1 MGLLVAGIAALL
13 LCALIAA
20 VAYREA
26 RNDTTI
32 PRRDRRRLFIAAA
45 FFAFLPAPILCV
57 AAVTVILFS
66 GYCEED
72 YESSCTSDSL
82 WLLSLPLLGAAI
94 PFFYVAVKSA
104 RAATRC

>member
-1 MGLLVAGIAALL
+1 MGLLVVGVAALL
-13 LCALIAA
+13 LCALIAG

-26 RNDTTI
+26 RNDTI
-32 PRRDRRRLFIAAA
+32 PRRDRRRLFVAAA
-45 FFAFLPAPILCV
+45 FFAFLPAPVLCA

-82 WLLSLPLLGAAI
+82 WLFSLPLLGAAI
-94 PFFYVAVKSA
+94 PFFYFAVKSA
-104 RAATRC
+104 RAAART